1 MSLSHLLA
9 QARPAV
15 EQLSLDALASPF
27 PHYVIF
33 FSVSTG
39 QERACTEQVCGDTL
53 DEVWLTAG
61 KSLQRWCEQE
71 TKEPCWLR
79 VDAVSNIEALRWENL
94 QKKLRATKRNY
105 FRFGLSFNP
114 TFEYALLEQEIAAH
128 ALLYVGTEGVA
139 TPNTKNLAN
148 YSRQRFGI
156 ELQWPENPEQ
166 LIWRFSTRSVFSDGQ
181 QTWPIESHGRH
192 SGYRKLDAW
201 HDELEPMIYSAS
213 DYLARQIKS
222 SGLYHYGW
230 FPCFDRA
237 IPTYNTLRH
246 ASSTYS
252 LLEGWEVTRNKQ
264 QFSAIERALHSLSE
278 TLIHT
283 YQLPDDSEADFLH
296 DTDDEIKLGGNAV
309 SILAMVK
316 YSELTG
322 NLRYLAQME
331 RLANGICFMQN
342 RETGGFSHV
351 LNTGSLSLKA
361 EHRIIYYDGE
371 AVFALMRLYGLTKN
385 PRWLACVERAMDYF
399 IAQKHWQA
407 HDHWLSYCVNELT
420 LYRPEERYYQFGLDN
435 VRGHL
440 DFVLNR
446 VTTYPT
452 LLELM
457 MAAQRMIV
465 RLQAD
470 RQHCHLL
477 DDFNLEQFYLALEY
491 RARYLTN
498 GFFWPEL
505 AMFFKKPEKIVG
517 SFYIRHHSYRV
528 RIDDVEHYLS
538 GYIAYRKYLHER
550 PSENRLPAPSGKQQL
565 VFLGGN
571 FRYEGNGIEIATI
584 RRCALFIRE
593 LDVKPMVIIS
603 SWNPALARTVAEL
616 QQTGRLP
623 ETIEAKTVYDWLPEM
638 LERGELNP
646 LPELSSGQRIKI
658 RQDNAKKIKA
668 LRYADE
674 HGHVSYEDFICS
686 RSGLIMLRRSYRTD
700 KGITSL
706 DKIQLSFAGQ
716 IRDYATEGAFASAM
730 LTHNLDKTTT
740 WHFLVDK
747 NLAWRDFVCSQP
759 KNILHATMSAVIH
772 STHRLDNGHYKQAY
786 GHLLQ
791 DEKLL
796 DRLLVLTRQQHDE
809 LAQEIPGPQRLRTIP
824 HHLDNQ
830 STSRRPEKETSR
842 RVLFMARYSPEKQH
856 QLLFRAFSRVVEKLP
871 DAELH
876 TWGMGALKED
886 LSLWVKQQNLS
897 HNIYI
902 HGFSADLAEIH
913 RQSACSVLCSHHE
926 GFSLF
931 ALESFGYGT
940 PLVSFDIK
948 YGPRDLLKDS
958 GAGLLVENNDE
969 QALADALISLL
980 TDPDKLKI
988 MQENAFR
995 HASRYSEQSV
1005 AQLWQAWWQDVR
1017 LLHQER
1023 HEEIPRKIFSE

>member
-9 QARPAV
+9 QTRPAV
-15 EQLSLDALASPF
+15 EQLTLDALASPF

-33 FSVSTG
+33 FSLSTG
-39 QERACTEQVCGDTL
+39 QERAYTEQVSGDTL
-53 DEVWLTAG
+53 DEVWLTASQ
-61 KSLQRWCEQE
+61 SLQRWCEQE
-71 TKEPCWLR
+71 AKAPCWLR
-79 VDAVSNIEALRWENL
+79 VDVVNHIEQLRWDNL
-94 QKKLRATKRNY
+94 QSKLRTTKRNY
-105 FRFGLSFNP
+105 FRFGLSFNS
-114 TFEYALLEQEIAAH
+114 TFEQALLEQEIAAN

-139 TPNTKNLAN
+139 TPNNKNLAS

-181 QTWPIESHGRH
+181 QVWPIESGGRH
-192 SGYRKLDAW
+192 SGYRTLACW
-201 HDELEPMIYSAS
+201 QDELEPMIYSAS

-252 LLEGWEVTRNKQ
+252 LLEGWEFTQNKQ
-264 QFSAIERALHSLSE
+264 QFSAIGKALHTLST

-283 YQLPDDSEADFLH
+283 YRLPDGSEADFLH

-309 SILAMVK
+309 SILAMAK

-322 NLRYLAQME
+322 DSRYLAQME

-342 RETGGFSHV
+342 GETGGFNHV

-371 AVFALMRLYGLTKN
+371 AAFALMRLYGLTKN
-385 PRWLACVERAMDYF
+385 SRWLESVERAMDYF

-457 MAAQRMIV
+457 MAAQGMIA

-470 RQHCHLL
+470 PQHAHLL
-477 DDFNLEQFYLALEY
+477 DEFSLDKFYRALEY

-505 AMFFKKPEKIVG
+505 AMFFKNPAKIAG

-538 GYIAYRKYLHER
+538 GYIAYRKYLQC
-550 PSENRLPAPSGKQQL
+550 RLQDNMLPPASGKQQL
-565 VFLGGN
+565 VFLGSN

-584 RRCALFIRE
+584 RRCALFMRE

-603 SWNPALARTVAEL
+603 SWNPALARTISEL
-616 QQTGRLP
+616 HRDGRLP
-623 ETIEAKTVYDWLPEM
+623 GQIEAKTVYDWLPEM
-638 LERGELNP
+638 LQRGELQP
-646 LPELSSGQRIKI
+646 LPEISSGKCIKT
-658 RQDNAKKIKA
+658 RQDSARNIKA

-674 HGHVSYEDFICS
+674 QGQVCHEDFISS
-686 RSGLIMLRRSYRTD
+686 RTGLIMLRRIYRTD
-700 KGITSL
+700 KGLTAL

-716 IRDYATEGAFASAM
+716 AYNYETEGAFASAM
-730 LTHNLDKTTT
+730 LLHNLDKTTT

-747 NLAWRDFVCSQP
+747 NLVWRDFVCSQP
-759 KNILHATMSAVIH
+759 KNHLHATLSAVIH

-786 GHLLQ
+786 RYLLQ

-796 DRLLVLTRQQHDE
+796 DRLLVLTEQQHDE
-809 LAQEIPGPQRLRTIP
+809 LAQEIPGPQRLRTLP
-824 HHLDNQ
+824 HHLD
-830 STSRRPEKETSR
+830 TVLTPRKPEKTASQ

-871 DAELH
+871 TAELH
-876 TWGMGALKED
+876 TWGRGSLKEP
-886 LSLWVKQQNLS
+886 LTQWVKQQNLS
-897 HNIYI
+897 DNIFI
-902 HGFSADLAEIH
+902 QDFSADLAEIH
-913 RQSACSVLCSHHE
+913 RHSSCSVLCSHHE

-931 ALESFGYGT
+931 ALESLGYGT

-948 YGPRDLLKDS
+948 YGPRDLLKNS
-958 GAGLLVENNDE
+958 GAGLLVKNNDE
-969 QALADALISLL
+969 QALADALIFLL
-980 TDPDKLKI
+980 TDADKLRE
-988 MQENAFR
+988 MQENAYR
-995 HASRYSEQSV
+995 HASRYSERSV
-1005 AQLWQAWWQDVR
+1005 AQRWQKWWQEVQR
-1017 LLHQER
+1017 LHDE
-1023 HEEIPRKIFSE
+1023 